1 MFNTDFFVE
10 HQKQLLGFL
19 NSNIGG
25 AIRRSLWIPEYKHPI
40 IKLSP
45 NAAHVLL
52 PNGQIKA
59 ILYSNKQYGQAILRN
74 YKPLWKTLHWWDM
87 KLANR
92 LMPAWNVGFDSYDA
106 GSPNE
111 ASANDT
117 WIRSSAATT
126 NYGTNVYLRIGESNV
141 ATDVDRV
148 LIKFD
153 FSSIPTGSNASAS
166 ALSLTIDA
174 DESDNTRTV
183 DVFRVKRLWVETE
196 ATWNN
201 YSTGNAWQ
209 TAGGAG
215 ANDRDAI
222 ASCSLSLGT
231 SETGTKSWTAW
242 TFADLNAMFGA
253 SPSYANNGFLMQAQ
267 TETNDAYRYH
277 SSGNAT
283 AGNRPNM
290 TITYTLASGGNFFA
304 FF

>member
-52 PNGQIKA
+52 PDGRYRA
-59 ILYSNKQYGQAILRN
+59 ILYSNPQYAQAMRKN
-74 YKPLWKTLHWWDM
+74 YKPMWDILHWWDM
-87 KLANR
+87 RLANR
-92 LMPAWNVGFDSYDA
+92 FMPAWNVGFDSYDA
-106 GSPNE
+106 GNPDE

-141 ATDVDRV
+141 APDVDRV
-148 LIKFD
+148 LLKFD
-153 FSSIPTGSNASAS
+153 FSSIPTGAESSAAS
-166 ALSLTIDA
+166 LSLTIDA

-183 DVFRVKRLWVETE
+183 DIFRVKRAWVEAQ

-209 TAGGAG
+209 TAGAAG
-215 ANDRDAI
+215 ANDRDAT
-222 ASCSLSLGT
+222 ASCSLSLGA

-242 TFADLNAMFGA
+242 ITTDLDAMFGV
-253 SPSYANNGFLMQAQ
+253 SPTYTNNGFLMQAQ